1 MTGDP
6 LLILLGT
13 LLGLVIGS
21 FAATVVV
28 RMPEG
33 RSALVGRSAC
43 DGCGRALKAWELLPL
58 ASYLLARSR
67 CRTCGGAID
76 PIHPQ
81 IEIAAMLIGAVS
93 AALLPPVLALTAA
106 LFGWT
111 LLVLAALDL
120 RHFWL
125 PDRIVLPLGVAGL
138 AVNAGGIGPGIV
150 PAAIGAAAGFGILW
164 AVGAA
169 YQALRKR
176 RGLGGGDPKLLG
188 AIGAWVGWA
197 PLPFVLLGAALLG
210 IVLVLLDRLRGTKVE
225 ATTRVAFG
233 ALLAAAAWPAWVLV
247 LR

>member
-1 MTGDP
+1 MIGHP
-6 LLILLGT
+6 LIILLGGII
-13 LLGLVIGS
+13 GLVIGS
-21 FAATVVV
+21 FAATVVI
-28 RMPEG
+28 RMPQD
-33 RSALVGRSAC
+33 RSALAGRSAC
-43 DGCGRALKAWELLPL
+43 DGCGRTLKAWELLPL
-58 ASYLLARSR
+58 ASYLAARGK
-67 CRTCGGAID
+67 CRTCGAAID

-81 IEIAAMLIGAVS
+81 IEIAAALIGALS
-93 AALLPPVLALTAA
+93 AALLPPLPALITAI
-106 LFGWT
+106 FGWT

-125 PDRIVLPLGVAGL
+125 PDRIVLPLGIAGL
-138 AVNAGGIGPGIV
+138 AVNTAGIGPGIV

-169 YQALRKR
+169 YQAIRKR
-176 RGLGGGDPKLLG
+176 RGLGGGDLKLLG

-210 IVLVLLDRLRGTKVE
+210 IVLILLDCLRGREVA

-233 ALLAAAAWPAWVLV
+233 ALLAVAAWPAWILV

>member
-1 MTGDP
+1 MIGDP
-6 LLILLGT
+6 ILILLGAV
-13 LLGLVIGS
+13 LGLVIGS

-28 RMPEG
+28 RMPQD
-33 RSALVGRSAC
+33 RSAATGRSAC
-43 DGCGRALKAWELLPL
+43 DGCGRVLTVWELFPL
-58 ASYLLARSR
+58 VSYLLARGK
-67 CRTCGGAID
+67 CRTCSERID

-81 IEIAAMLIGAVS
+81 IEIAAMLIGALS
-93 AALLPPVLALTAA
+93 AALLPPVPALTAA

-125 PDRIVLPLGVAGL
+125 PDRIVRPLGVAGL
-138 AVNAGGIGPGIV
+138 AVNAVGIGPGIAS
-150 PAAIGAAAGFGILW
+150 AAMGAAAGFGILW

-169 YQALRKR
+169 YQAIRKR

-188 AIGAWVGWA
+188 AIGAWVGWT

-210 IVLVLLDRLRGTKVE
+210 IVLVLLDRVRGTKVE

-233 ALLAAAAWPAWVLV
+233 ALLAAAAWPAWILV

>member
-1 MTGDP
+1 VIGHP
-6 LLILLGT
+6 LIILLGA
-13 LLGLVIGS
+13 LFGLVIGS

-28 RMPEG
+28 RMPRD
-33 RSALVGRSAC
+33 RSALAGRSAC
-43 DGCGRALKAWELLPL
+43 DGCGRTLKAWELLPL
-58 ASYLLARSR
+58 ASYVAARGK
-67 CRTCGGAID
+67 CRTCGAAID

-81 IEIAAMLIGAVS
+81 IEIAAALIGALS
-93 AALLPPVLALTAA
+93 AALLQPLPALIAA

-125 PDRIVLPLGVAGL
+125 PDRIVLPLGLTGL
-138 AVNAGGIGPGIV
+138 AVNAADIGPGIV
-150 PAAIGAAAGFGILW
+150 SAAIGAAAGFGVLW

-169 YQALRKR
+169 YHALRKR

-197 PLPFVLLGAALLG
+197 PLPLVLMGAALLG
-210 IVLVLLDRLRGTKVE
+210 IVVVLLDRLRGGEVA

-233 ALLAAAAWPAWVLV
+233 ALLAAAAWPAWILV

>member
-1 MTGDP
+1 MIGHP
-6 LLILLGT
+6 VLILLGA

-33 RSALVGRSAC
+33 RSALAGRSAC
-43 DGCGRALKAWELLPL
+43 DDCGRALKAWELFPL
-58 ASYLLARSR
+58 ASYLIARGK
-67 CRTCGGAID
+67 CRTCGARID

-81 IEIAAMLIGAVS
+81 IEIAAMLIGAIS
-93 AALLPPVLALTAA
+93 AALLPPIPALTAA
-106 LFGWT
+106 SFGWA
-111 LLVLAALDL
+111 LLTLAALDL

-125 PDRIVLPLGVAGL
+125 PDRIVLPLGITGL
-138 AVNAGGIGPGIV
+138 AVNAAGIGPGIL
-150 PAAIGAAAGFGILW
+150 PAAIGATAGFGLLW
-164 AVGAA
+164 AVGAG

-188 AIGAWVGWA
+188 AIGAWVGWM

-210 IVLVLLDRLRGTKVE
+210 IALILLDRARGTKVE

-233 ALLAAAAWPAWVLV
+233 ALLAAAAWPAWILV

>member
-1 MTGDP
+1 MIGHA
-6 LLILLGT
+6 LLILLGA

-28 RMPEG
+28 RLPER
-33 RSALVGRSAC
+33 RSALTGRSAC
-43 DGCGRALKAWELLPL
+43 DGCGRALRAWELLPL
-58 ASYLLARSR
+58 VSFVLAHGR
-67 CRTCGGAID
+67 CRTCGVRID

-81 IEIAAMLIGAVS
+81 IEIAASLIGALS
-93 AALLPPVLALTAA
+93 AALLPPVPALATA

-111 LLVLAALDL
+111 LLTLAALDL

-125 PDRIVLPLGVAGL
+125 PDRIVLPLGIAGL
-138 AVNAGGIGPGIV
+138 AVNAAGIGPGIL
-150 PAAIGAAAGFGILW
+150 PAAIGATAGFGLLW
-164 AVGAA
+164 AVGAI
-169 YQALRKR
+169 YQAVRKH

-210 IVLVLLDRLRGTKVE
+210 IVLILLDRVRGTKVE

-233 ALLAAAAWPAWVLV
+233 ALLAAAAWPAWILV